1 MQKLNFHDLNVENFL
16 YDQKIHFRLLSK
28 LQLLFYTL
36 FDLNDWK
43 CTMVGVGGG
52 NSIQLGLPRLEVAV
66 SPGSFTGCELLIHE
80 FTH

>member
-1 MQKLNFHDLNVENFL
+1 MQKLNFHALNVKKNL

-43 CTMVGVGGG
+43 CTMVGIGGG

-66 SPGSFTGCELLIHE
+66 SQGFFTGCELLIHE